1 MIDMAASSDA
11 PSSQP
16 IFVITGTPGAGKTS
30 VAQALVRRFPFGL
43 HIPVDDLR
51 EWVVSGIAHPVPTWT
66 DETSRQFG
74 LARQAAALTAR
85 LYADAGFAVAIDDV
99 IKPAEAEELIAAHLG
114 GYVVGK
120 ILLHPAVD
128 VVLARNA
135 RRTTKNFDTSAF
147 AQFIPGI
154 HRWIVE
160 DRFDETGWLIVDS
173 AGMSL
178 DQTVDYILEHRAIS
192 TG

>member
-1 MIDMAASSDA
+1 MVALSDA

-16 IFVITGTPGAGKTS
+16 VFFITGTPGAGKTS

-74 LARQAAALTAR
+74 LARQAATRTAR

-99 IKPAEAEELIAAHLG
+99 IRPPEAEELIVTHLS
-114 GYVVGK
+114 GYMVDK

-135 RRTTKNFDTSAF
+135 QRTTKDFNTSTL
-147 AQFIPGI
+147 AQVIPGI
-154 HRWIVE
+154 HRSIAE
-160 DRFDETGWLIVDS
+160 DRFDETGWLIVDNT
-173 AGMSL
+173 GMSL
-178 DQTVDYILEHRAIS
+178 DQTVDYILEHRTAAW
-192 TG
+192 